1 MKMEESVSRRD
12 LIKTLGVGGLALGL
26 TSLSHGSQPKEKKP
40 SLTESEI
47 GYKEG
52 AFVLPPLSYAYDS
65 LEPYIDEQTMRLHH
79 DKHHAG
85 YVKGANKA
93 LKKLAEIASGQGDAS
108 LVKHWS
114 RELAFHGSGHAMHL
128 IFWNNMKPGGSE
140 PEGALADALVADFGS
155 IDGFKNLFLRA
166 SKSVEGSGW
175 GILGYENVS
184 RRLVVLQA
192 EKHQDHTV
200 QGISPLLVVDV
211 WEHAYYLKY
220 QNMRG
225 DYIKAFMNVIN
236 WDDVANRY
244 VQACRSSVA

>member
-1 MKMEESVSRRD
+1 MNMEEGASRRD

-26 TSLSHGSQPKEKKP
+26 TSLGHGSQPEGKKS
-40 SLTESEI
+40 SLAPSEI

-52 AFVLPPLSYAYDS
+52 AFVLPPLSYDYDS
-65 LEPYIDEQTMRLHH
+65 LEPHIDARTMKLHH

-93 LKKLAEIASGQGDAS
+93 LKRLTEIALGEGDAS

-140 PEGALADALVADFGS
+140 PEGSLADAMVANFGS
-155 IDGFKNLFLRA
+155 IEGFKNLFIGA

-184 RRLVVLQA
+184 GRLVVLQA

-220 QNMRG
+220 QNMRS
-225 DYIKAFMNVIN
+225 DYVKAFMNVIN
-236 WDDVANRY
+236 WDDVAKRY
-244 VQACRSSVA
+244 AQARHSPVV